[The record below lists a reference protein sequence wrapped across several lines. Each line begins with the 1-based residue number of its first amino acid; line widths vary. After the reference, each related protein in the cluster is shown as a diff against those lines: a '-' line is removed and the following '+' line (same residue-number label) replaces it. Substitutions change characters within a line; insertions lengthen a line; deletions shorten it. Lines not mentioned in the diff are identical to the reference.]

1 MMEPQCSPPPATTI
15 DASKP
20 VRASI
25 VVCSHCVCFPLDR
38 CLAGMR
44 QEVDRPEDLV
54 FVANGRQDQ
63 AAEWARDRFPDIT
76 IVDLPENRYYC
87 GGYNAGIRW
96 AMDQGHDYVLLV
108 NGDTEVASPGF
119 LKRLVDLAEHNRRAA
134 FVGPRVFYRSR
145 DEVQRTA
152 LRYPSFW
159 RHFWGWPAH
168 RLLGERPQIA
178 TPAEVEFLNGVCVLC
193 RVAALRQIGLLD
205 ENMGGYAEDADWSW
219 RAQSCGIHEPLR
231 AGAERHPS
239 RTGAGIRAPLPEDL
253 HVEAKYGLLAK
264 KESAPTEALAYAL
277 CSLGLALVR
286 AGWAA
291 PWRRE
296 ALLHREFVRR
306 LARAYWGILL
316 GRPMGDWFG
325 PPVGSW

>member
-1 MMEPQCSPPPATTI
+1 MEPQCSPPPATTI
-15 DASKP
+15 DSAKP

-25 VVCSHCVCFPLDR
+25 VVCSHCVCLPLDR

-44 QEVDRPEDLV
+44 GEVDRPEDLV
-54 FVANGRQDQ
+54 FVANGRQDR
-63 AAEWARDRFPDIT
+63 AAEWVRDRFPDIT
-76 IVDLPENRYYC
+76 IVELPENRYYC

-96 AMDQGHDYVLLV
+96 AMDQRHDYVLLV

-119 LKRLVDLAEHNRRAA
+119 LRRLVDFAEHNRRAA
-134 FVGPRVFYRSR
+134 FVGPRVFYRSC

-178 TPAEVEFLNGVCVLC
+178 IPAEVEFLNGVCVLC
-193 RVAALRQIGLLD
+193 RVAALEQIGLLD

-219 RAQSCGIHEPLR
+219 RARR
-231 AGAERHPS
+231 AGFTSLYVPEPS
-239 RTGAGIRAPLPEDL
+239 VIHHEQTHGYEHHSLKTFMLKRNTVYWL
-253 HVEAKYGLLAK
+253 K
-264 KESAPTEALAYAL
+264 KRGAPTEALAYAL

-296 ALLHREFVRR
+296 ASLHRGFVRR
-306 LARAYWGILL
+306 LARAYRGILS